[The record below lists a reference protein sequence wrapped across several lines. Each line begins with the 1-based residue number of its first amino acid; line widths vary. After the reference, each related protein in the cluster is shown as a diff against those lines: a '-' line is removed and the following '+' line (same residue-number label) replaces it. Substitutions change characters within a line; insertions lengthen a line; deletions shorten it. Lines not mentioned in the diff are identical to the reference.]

1 MEKRNASFTVNDFT
15 LVCQF
20 IACRGEI
27 DFMKMY
33 DTIGFIGI
41 GYAKEKYG
49 IACKN
54 FINWWCNLDSEVQE
68 KIVNYVKNFYNK

>member
-1 MEKRNASFTVNDFT
+1 MEKLNAAFTVNDFT

-20 IACRGEI
+20 IACRSEI

-33 DTIGFIGI
+33 DTIGFIGVV
-41 GYAKEKYG
+41 YAKEKFE
-49 IACKN
+49 IARKN
-54 FINWWCNLDSEVQE
+54 FINWWCNLDASAQE